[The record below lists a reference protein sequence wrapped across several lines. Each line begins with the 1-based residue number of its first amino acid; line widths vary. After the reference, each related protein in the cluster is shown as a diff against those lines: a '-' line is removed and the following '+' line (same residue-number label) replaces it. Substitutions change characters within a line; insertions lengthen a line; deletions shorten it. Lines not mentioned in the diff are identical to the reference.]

1 MKLHELK
8 FERALGA
15 LINMEIGL
23 YLNDNQF
30 IEGVLLDIKQDHIVV
45 DANQHVFYFA
55 LQHIQAISKNAKDL
69 RISSEVVHYVA
80 RDNLIDVL
88 KALRYNWVSI
98 NSLSERAL
106 FGVLSK
112 IADDH
117 ITIINNSELLYIP
130 KSYLSTI
137 SSNISKEQII
147 LKNLQDQPAMKGGQ
161 LEDIIISEQTQ
172 EIKEIERVT
181 TIEMPILEMSPREA
195 MEDENGTYEQL
206 ESQQKTRVE
215 MYATLLKSLEHN
227 LLNRDIDNERRE
239 ELIRETAI
247 RGFVS
252 HNDDKSKGQSESC
265 IIDVQDGQ
273 VEEQVIVEN
282 TQTIDETELI
292 KSFIV
297 PVIEYSAGEETAS
310 ENITN
315 ENFEVTSQPVSS
327 EDPNLSCLIKHDL
340 QQQVSNY
347 SIGETQ
353 PNILASIQIS
363 QEDQPLRT
371 RSIIKRK
378 KKRHL
383 LSAWSTMN
391 IDQHTIVNQKNIAL
405 KNDTPDCEGDPILTV
420 QPSDPIHSI
429 IIQPLHDHCQ
439 NEDFVTL
446 DEKLKSVETTN
457 FPSPVFRMSPKA
469 QKEILEKQYYALM
482 KHAETN
488 CFQIFKRQLNLSEE
502 EQYLALMKHAAK
514 MYHEFKD

>member
-1 MKLHELK
+1 MHELK
-8 FERALGA
+8 FEKALGA

-23 YLNDNQF
+23 FLSGNQF

-45 DANQHVFYFA
+45 DVNQNIIYFS
-55 LQHIQAISKNAKDL
+55 LQHIQALSKNAKDL
-69 RISSEVVHYVA
+69 RVSSEVVHYVD
-80 RDNLIDVL
+80 RENLIDVL

-98 NSLSERAL
+98 NSFGEQVL

-112 IADDH
+112 ISDNH
-117 ITIINNSELLYIP
+117 ITVINNSELIYIP
-130 KSYLSTI
+130 KSYLASI
-137 SSNISKEQII
+137 SSNISEEQII
-147 LKNLQDQPAMKGGQ
+147 LINSQEQLAINGCQIEDEITGEHIQKIKG
-161 LEDIIISEQTQ
+161 
-172 EIKEIERVT
+172 IERAT
-181 TIEMPILEMSPREA
+181 NIEVPVLEMSAREG
-195 MEDENGTYEQL
+195 MEDENVTYEQS

-215 MYATLLKSLEHN
+215 MYATLLKLLRHN
-227 LLNRDIDNERRE
+227 LLNRDVDNERRG
-239 ELIRETAI
+239 ELFRETAI

-252 HNDDKSKGQSESC
+252 HNDDKSKGQSDSC
-265 IIDVQDGQ
+265 VIDVQDGQ

-282 TQTIDETELI
+282 TQTIDETKLI
-292 KSFIV
+292 KSLKV
-297 PVIEYSAGEETAS
+297 PVIEYAAGEETVIG
-310 ENITN
+310 NVTK

-347 SIGETQ
+347 SIGETH
-353 PNILASIQIS
+353 PNILASVQIS
-363 QEDQPLRT
+363 QEEQPLRT

-391 IDQHTIVNQKNIAL
+391 IDQHAIVNHKKIAL
-405 KNDTPDCEGDPILTV
+405 KNESPECEEDTILTV
-420 QPSDPIHSI
+420 QPSDPIHSL